1 MRVSVI
7 VCKATIS
14 RSRFTLLD
22 APTADPVAAVISVS
36 GGIYLS
42 FWMGVPVRAYIIKL
56 PWPTRRFLQTMSI
69 IKYNI
74 KKKECNGLTYAR
86 GDDLEIGFCVAFVC
100 NIFLLTPKKGET
112 LVNVLTISGV
122 FFLYI
127 PSPTDDMLLEASP
140 VLVCWNDF
148 KERSIVCT
156 VVTFPASCCSG
167 CFAWW

>member
-42 FWMGVPVRAYIIKL
+42 FWMGVPVRAYIIEL

-100 NIFLLTPKKGET
+100 NIFLSTPKKGEN
-112 LVNVLTISGV
+112 LSMYWQYLAWFSCRYLRQQTICCLKHRRS
-122 FFLYI
+122 LYAGMI
-127 PSPTDDMLLEASP
+127 SR
-140 VLVCWNDF
+140 NDQ
-148 KERSIVCT
+148 
-156 VVTFPASCCSG
+156 
-167 CFAWW
+167 